1 MSWLEAIVLGLV
13 QGLTEFLPI
22 SSSAHLRITSAFF
35 FGNDAGAAF
44 TAVSQLGTETAV
56 LIYFWSDIW
65 RLLSAWFAGLRD
77 RRVRG
82 YDYKLAWYVILGSI
96 PIGVIGLLF
105 QDAIDGPAR
114 NLYLNAT
121 VLIIFA
127 LVLAAAERYGR
138 HRRGPDQLTLRD
150 GLLMGL
156 AQCLALIPGVSRSG
170 GTISA
175 GLALGLTRPVAV
187 RFSFLLALP
196 AVLASG
202 IYKLKDVTEPV
213 GPGQVGASV
222 AQILVATVIAFGV
235 GYATIA
241 WLLRFVENHTIY
253 VFVWYRVLL
262 GILVLLALS
271 TGLVAAT

>member
-1 MSWLEAIVLGLV
+1 LSWLEAIVLGLV

-35 FGNDAGAAF
+35 FGNDAGSAF

-77 RRVRG
+77 RGART
-82 YDYKLAWYVILGSI
+82 YDYRLAWYVILGSI

-121 VLIIFA
+121 VLIVFA

-138 HRRGPDQLTLRD
+138 QRRGPEQLTLRD

-156 AQCLALIPGVSRSG
+156 AQCLALVPGVSRSG

-175 GLALGLTRPVAV
+175 GLFLGLTRPVAV

-222 AQILVATVIAFGV
+222 AQIAVATVIAFGV

-241 WLLRFVENHTIY
+241 WLLRYVENNTIY

-262 GILVLLALS
+262 GLLVLLALS
-271 TGLVAAT
+271 SGVVAAT

>member
-35 FGNDAGAAF
+35 FGNDAGSAF

-77 RRVRG
+77 RGARG
-82 YDYKLAWYVILGSI
+82 YDYRLAWYVILGSI

-121 VLIIFA
+121 VLIVFA

-138 HRRGPDQLTLRD
+138 QRRGPEQLTLRD

-156 AQCLALIPGVSRSG
+156 AQCLALVPGVSRSG

-175 GLALGLTRPVAV
+175 GLFLGLTRPVAV

-222 AQILVATVIAFGV
+222 AQIVVATVIAFGV

-241 WLLRFVENHTIY
+241 WLLRYVENNTIY

-262 GILVLLALS
+262 GLLVLLAVS
-271 TGLVAAT
+271 SGVVAAT

>member
-35 FGNDAGAAF
+35 FGNDAGSAF

-77 RRVRG
+77 RGARG
-82 YDYKLAWYVILGSI
+82 YDYRLAWYVILGSI

-121 VLIIFA
+121 VLIVFA

-138 HRRGPDQLTLRD
+138 QRRGPEQLTLRD

-156 AQCLALIPGVSRSG
+156 AQCLALVPGVSRSG

-175 GLALGLTRPVAV
+175 GLFLGLTRPVAV

-196 AVLASG
+196 AVMASG

-222 AQILVATVIAFGV
+222 AQIVVATVIAFGV

-241 WLLRFVENHTIY
+241 WLLRYVENNTIY

-262 GILVLLALS
+262 GLLVLLAVS
-271 TGLVAAT
+271 SGVVAAT

>member
-35 FGNDAGAAF
+35 FGNDAGSAF

-77 RRVRG
+77 RGARS
-82 YDYKLAWYVILGSI
+82 YDYRLAWYVILGSI

-121 VLIIFA
+121 VLIVFA

-138 HRRGPDQLTLRD
+138 QRRGPEQLTLRD

-156 AQCLALIPGVSRSG
+156 AQCLALVPGVSRSG

-175 GLALGLTRPVAV
+175 GLFLGLTRPVAV

-222 AQILVATVIAFGV
+222 AQIVVATVIAFGV

-241 WLLRFVENHTIY
+241 WLLRYVENNTIY

-262 GILVLLALS
+262 GLLVLGALS

>member
-1 MSWLEAIVLGLV
+1 LSWLEAIVLGLV

-35 FGNDAGAAF
+35 FGNDAGSAF

-77 RRVRG
+77 RGART
-82 YDYKLAWYVILGSI
+82 YDYRLAWYVILGSI

-121 VLIIFA
+121 VLIVFA

-138 HRRGPDQLTLRD
+138 QRRGPEQLTLRD

-156 AQCLALIPGVSRSG
+156 AQCLALVPGVSRSG

-175 GLALGLTRPVAV
+175 GLFLGLTRPVAV

-222 AQILVATVIAFGV
+222 AQIAVATVIAFGV

-241 WLLRFVENHTIY
+241 WLLRYVENNTIY

-262 GILVLLALS
+262 GLLVLLALS
-271 TGLVAAT
+271 SGVAAT

>member
-35 FGNDAGAAF
+35 FGNDAGSAF

-65 RLLSAWFAGLRD
+65 RLLRAWFAGLRD
-77 RRVRG
+77 RGART
-82 YDYKLAWYVILGSI
+82 YDYRLAWYVILGSI

-121 VLIIFA
+121 VLIVFA
-127 LVLAAAERYGR
+127 LVLAAAERYGPQ
-138 HRRGPDQLTLRD
+138 RRGPEQLTLRD

-175 GLALGLTRPVAV
+175 GLLLGLTRPVAV

-202 IYKLKDVTEPV
+202 LYKLKDVTEPV

-222 AQILVATVIAFGV
+222 AQIVVATVIAFGV

-241 WLLRFVENHTIY
+241 WLLRYVENNTIY

-262 GILVLLALS
+262 GLLVLVAVS
-271 TGLVAAT
+271 SGVVAAT